1 MIYEDVFRTLND
13 RDVKYLVAGGLA
25 VNLHG
30 APRATQDLD
39 LLLAMT
45 EGNIR
50 SAIRGVLEI
59 GYEARLPVDPMDF
72 ADPKIRR
79 TWRESKDM
87 NAFTFHHPEHQLR
100 TVDFL
105 FDLPLSY
112 KDCRPSAVVMEAE
125 DLAIPV
131 LSIDDLIALKKGTG
145 RDLDQFDVNMLEQL
159 KELDDGES
167 ES

>member
-1 MIYEDVFRTLND
+1 MIYEAVFRALND
-13 RDVKYLVAGGLA
+13 RDVDYLVAGGLA

-45 EGNIR
+45 DENIQ
-50 SAIRGVLEI
+50 SAIQGLLDF
-59 GYEARLPVDPMDF
+59 GYEPRLPVDPMDF
-72 ADPKIRR
+72 SDPKIRR

-87 NAFTFHHPEHQLR
+87 NAFTFQHSEHRLR

-112 KDCRPSAVVMEAE
+112 QDCRPSAVMMQAE
-125 DLAIPV
+125 DLSIPV
-131 LSIDDLIALKKGTG
+131 VSIDDLISLKKGTS
-145 RDLDQFDVNMLEQL
+145 RELDQLDVNMLEQL
-159 KELDDGES
+159 KELDNEES

>member
-1 MIYEDVFRTLND
+1 
-13 RDVKYLVAGGLA
+13 
-25 VNLHG
+25 
-30 APRATQDLD
+30 
-39 LLLAMT
+39 MT
-45 EGNIR
+45 EENIR
-50 SAIRGVLEI
+50 SAIQGVLEL

-87 NAFTFHHPEHQLR
+87 KAFTLHHPEHQLR

-112 KDCRPSAVVMEAE
+112 EDCRPSAVVMEAE
-125 DLAIPV
+125 DLSIPV
-131 LSIDDLIALKKGTG
+131 VSIDDLIALKKDTD
-145 RDLDQFDVNMLEQL
+145 RDLDQLDVNMLEQL
-159 KELDDGES
+159 RELDNGDS